1 MKKRLKFFTTL
12 VLITLLLTGAWPA
25 AAFAASSGPDITG
38 SAAYVYCATTEEVL
52 WQKNASKQYNLAS
65 ITKLMT
71 CLLAAEKLDL
81 AEEVTIT
88 QAATEVIKTESFV
101 YAGEKIKA
109 EDLVYAALLAS
120 ANDAAKALAITVS
133 GSEKKFVKLMN
144 QKAKELGCKN
154 TRFVTSSGVYNKNHY
169 SSAEDIVKIARAAFA
184 NPDVLRIAKV
194 AEYTVP
200 ATNKTD
206 AVTLKTT
213 NLFLK
218 GGEADTGNG
227 KIKFKKYKGMVA
239 GKTGTTNVNRTTMVV
254 LCKID
259 GFDIYAVILDSTLQQ
274 RYRDIKKLLDYAKAT
289 LSPYKAFESGQS
301 FEGAKLKGGATNRV
315 NALASADGLINLPEG
330 ASASLVTTQVSFDAD
345 LQAPIKKGQVIGKAA
360 VYLADE
366 KIREIDLTAAEDVKE
381 GWFLSRFGIT
391 NLQTVILFFALA
403 MILAFCILILVLRTI
418 NKRKRKAA
426 RQRRLMEAARRQ
438 MEREKD
444 LKQRNWP
451 Y

>member
-12 VLITLLLTGAWPA
+12 VLITLLLIGAWPA
-25 AAFAASSGPDITG
+25 AAFVASSGPDITG

-52 WQKNASKQYNLAS
+52 WKKNASKQYNLAS

-227 KIKFKKYKGMVA
+227 KIKIKKYKGMVA

-403 MILAFCILILVLRTI
+403 VILAFCILILVLRTI

>member
-12 VLITLLLTGAWPA
+12 VLITLLLIGAWPA

-52 WQKNASKQYNLAS
+52 WKKNASKQYNLAS

-227 KIKFKKYKGMVA
+227 KIKIKKYKGMVA

-254 LCKID
+254 LCKIA

-403 MILAFCILILVLRTI
+403 VILAFCILILVLRTI

-426 RQRRLMEAARRQ
+426 RQRRLLEAARRQ

>member
-12 VLITLLLTGAWPA
+12 VLITLLLIGAWPA

-52 WQKNASKQYNLAS
+52 WKKNASKQYNLAS

-227 KIKFKKYKGMVA
+227 KIKIKKYKGMVA

-366 KIREIDLTAAEDVKE
+366 KIREIDLTAAAEVKE

-391 NLQTVILFFALA
+391 NLQTVILFFVLA
-403 MILAFCILILVLRTI
+403 VILAFCILILVLRTI

>member
-12 VLITLLLTGAWPA
+12 VLITLLLIGAWPA

-227 KIKFKKYKGMVA
+227 KIKVKKYKGMVA

>member
-12 VLITLLLTGAWPA
+12 VLITLLLIGAWPA

-52 WQKNASKQYNLAS
+52 WKKNASKQYNLAS

-154 TRFVTSSGVYNKNHY
+154 TRFVTSSGVYNKKHY

-227 KIKFKKYKGMVA
+227 KIKIKKYKGMVA

-403 MILAFCILILVLRTI
+403 VILAFCILILVLRTI

>member
-12 VLITLLLTGAWPA
+12 VLITLLLIGAWPA

-52 WQKNASKQYNLAS
+52 WKKNASKQYNLAS

-227 KIKFKKYKGMVA
+227 KIKIKKYKGMVA

-301 FEGAKLKGGATNRV
+301 FEGAKLKGDATNRV

-391 NLQTVILFFALA
+391 NLQTVILFFVLA
-403 MILAFCILILVLRTI
+403 VILAFCILILVLRTI

>member
-12 VLITLLLTGAWPA
+12 VLITLLLIGAWPA

-52 WQKNASKQYNLAS
+52 WKKNASKQYNLAS

-227 KIKFKKYKGMVA
+227 KIKIKKYKGMVA

-345 LQAPIKKGQVIGKAA
+345 LQAPIKKGQIIGKAA

-403 MILAFCILILVLRTI
+403 VILAFCILILVLRTI

>member
-1 MKKRLKFFTTL
+1 MFTARPPRKF
-12 VLITLLLTGAWPA
+12 
-25 AAFAASSGPDITG
+25 
-38 SAAYVYCATTEEVL
+38 L
-52 WQKNASKQYNLAS
+52 WKKNASKQYNLAS

-227 KIKFKKYKGMVA
+227 KIKIEKYKGMVA

-381 GWFLSRFGIT
+381 GWFLIPLWHYQSADGDPFFRAGRDSGVLHFDSRPA
-391 NLQTVILFFALA
+391 NHQQTQA
-403 MILAFCILILVLRTI
+403 
-418 NKRKRKAA
+418 
-426 RQRRLMEAARRQ
+426 
-438 MEREKD
+438 
-444 LKQRNWP
+444 
-451 Y
+451 

>member
-12 VLITLLLTGAWPA
+12 VLITLLLIGAWPA

-52 WQKNASKQYNLAS
+52 WKKNASKQYNLAS

-133 GSEKKFVKLMN
+133 CSEKKFVKLMN

-227 KIKFKKYKGMVA
+227 KIKIKKYKGMVA

-403 MILAFCILILVLRTI
+403 VILAFCILILVLRTI

>member
-12 VLITLLLTGAWPA
+12 VLITLLLIGAWPA

-52 WQKNASKQYNLAS
+52 WKKNASKQYNLAS

-227 KIKFKKYKGMVA
+227 KIKIKKYKGMVA

-403 MILAFCILILVLRTI
+403 VILAFCILILVLRTI

>member
-52 WQKNASKQYNLAS
+52 WKKNASKQYNLAS

-227 KIKFKKYKGMVA
+227 KIKIKKYKGMVA

-315 NALASADGLINLPEG
+315 NALASADCLINLPEG

-391 NLQTVILFFALA
+391 NLQTVILFFVLA
-403 MILAFCILILVLRTI
+403 VILAFCILILALRTI

>member
-1 MKKRLKFFTTL
+1 M
-12 VLITLLLTGAWPA
+12 ITLLLIGAWPA

-52 WQKNASKQYNLAS
+52 WKKNASKQYNLAS

-227 KIKFKKYKGMVA
+227 KIKIKKYKGMVA

-391 NLQTVILFFALA
+391 NLQTVILFFVLA
-403 MILAFCILILVLRTI
+403 VILAFCILILVLRTI

>member
-12 VLITLLLTGAWPA
+12 VLITLLLIGAWPA

-52 WQKNASKQYNLAS
+52 WKKNASKQYNLAS

-120 ANDAAKALAITVS
+120 ANDAAKALAITAS

-227 KIKFKKYKGMVA
+227 KIKIKKYKGMVA

-391 NLQTVILFFALA
+391 NLQTVILFFVLA
-403 MILAFCILILVLRTI
+403 VILAFCILILVLRTI

>member
-52 WQKNASKQYNLAS
+52 WQKHASKQFNLAS

-227 KIKFKKYKGMVA
+227 KIKIKKYKGMVA

-403 MILAFCILILVLRTI
+403 MILAFCILILILRTI

>member
-12 VLITLLLTGAWPA
+12 VLITLLLIGAWPA

-52 WQKNASKQYNLAS
+52 WKKNASKQYNLAS

-133 GSEKKFVKLMN
+133 GIEKKFVKLMN

-227 KIKFKKYKGMVA
+227 KIKIKKYKGMVA

-403 MILAFCILILVLRTI
+403 VILAFCILILVLRTI

>member
-1 MKKRLKFFTTL
+1 MKKRFQFFTTF
-12 VLITLLLTGAWPA
+12 VLIVVLAAGLLPT
-25 AAFAASSGPDITG
+25 AAFAAASGPDVTG
-38 SAAYVYCATTEEVL
+38 SAAYVYCATTDEVL

-71 CLLAAEKLDL
+71 CLIAAEKLDL
-81 AEEVTIT
+81 SEEVTVT

-101 YAGEKIKA
+101 FAGEKIKA
-109 EDLVYAALLAS
+109 EDLMYAALLAS
-120 ANDAAKALAITVS
+120 ANDAAKALAITAS

-154 TRFVTSSGVYNKNHY
+154 TNFVTSSGVYNKNHY
-169 SSAEDIVKIARAAFA
+169 STAEDIVKIAKAAFA
-184 NPDVLRIAKV
+184 NPDVLRIARTT
-194 AEYTVP
+194 EYTVP

-206 AVTLKTT
+206 AVTITTT
-213 NLFLK
+213 NLFLN

-227 KIKFKKYKGMVA
+227 KIKVKKYKGMVA
-239 GKTGTTNVNRTTMVV
+239 GKTGTTNLNRTTMVV

-274 RYRDIKKLLDYAKAT
+274 RYRDVRKLLNYAKAT
-289 LSPYKAFESGQS
+289 LSPYNAFKKGDT

-315 NALASADGLINLPEG
+315 DAVAVADGLINLPEG
-330 ASASLVTTQVSFDAD
+330 ASASLVSTKVSFDKD
-345 LQAPIKKGQVIGKAA
+345 LQAPITKGQVIGTAA

-366 KIREIDLTAAEDVKE
+366 KIREIDLTAAAEVKE

-391 NLQTVILFFALA
+391 NLQTVILFFVLAL
-403 MILAFCILILVLRTI
+403 ILAFIILIAVLRTI
-418 NKRKRKAA
+418 NKRKRRAA

-438 MEREKD
+438 MERERD

>member
-12 VLITLLLTGAWPA
+12 VLITLLLIGAWPA

-227 KIKFKKYKGMVA
+227 KIKIKKYKGMVA

-403 MILAFCILILVLRTI
+403 MILAFCILILILRTI

-438 MEREKD
+438 MEHEKD

>member
-12 VLITLLLTGAWPA
+12 VLITLLLIGAWPA

-52 WQKNASKQYNLAS
+52 WKKNASKQYNLAS

-227 KIKFKKYKGMVA
+227 KIK
-239 GKTGTTNVNRTTMVV
+239 
-254 LCKID
+254 
-259 GFDIYAVILDSTLQQ
+259 
-274 RYRDIKKLLDYAKAT
+274 IKK
-289 LSPYKAFESGQS
+289 
-301 FEGAKLKGGATNRV
+301 
-315 NALASADGLINLPEG
+315 
-330 ASASLVTTQVSFDAD
+330 
-345 LQAPIKKGQVIGKAA
+345 
-360 VYLADE
+360 
-366 KIREIDLTAAEDVKE
+366 
-381 GWFLSRFGIT
+381 
-391 NLQTVILFFALA
+391 
-403 MILAFCILILVLRTI
+403 
-418 NKRKRKAA
+418 
-426 RQRRLMEAARRQ
+426 
-438 MEREKD
+438 
-444 LKQRNWP
+444 
-451 Y
+451 

>member
-12 VLITLLLTGAWPA
+12 VLITLLLIGAWPA
-25 AAFAASSGPDITG
+25 AAFAASSAPDITG
-38 SAAYVYCATTEEVL
+38 SLSYVYCATTEEVL
-52 WQKNASKQYNLAS
+52 WKKNASKQYNLAS

-227 KIKFKKYKGMVA
+227 KIKIKKYKGMVA

-391 NLQTVILFFALA
+391 NLQTVILFFVLA
-403 MILAFCILILVLRTI
+403 VILAFCILILVLRTI

>member
-12 VLITLLLTGAWPA
+12 VLITLLLIGAWPA

-52 WQKNASKQYNLAS
+52 WKKNASKQYNLAS

-154 TRFVTSSGVYNKNHY
+154 TRFVTSSGVYNKNPY

-227 KIKFKKYKGMVA
+227 KIKIKKYKGMVA

-403 MILAFCILILVLRTI
+403 VILAFCILILVLRTI

>member
-12 VLITLLLTGAWPA
+12 VLITLLLIGAWPA

-52 WQKNASKQYNLAS
+52 WKKNASKQYNLAS

-227 KIKFKKYKGMVA
+227 KIKIKKYKGMVA

-254 LCKID
+254 LCKLD

-403 MILAFCILILVLRTI
+403 VILAFCILILVLRTI

>member
-12 VLITLLLTGAWPA
+12 VLITLLLIGAWPA

-52 WQKNASKQYNLAS
+52 WTKNASKQYNLAS

-154 TRFVTSSGVYNKNHY
+154 TRFVTSSGVYNTNHY

-227 KIKFKKYKGMVA
+227 KIKIKKYKGMVA

-403 MILAFCILILVLRTI
+403 VILAFCILILVLRTI

>member
-12 VLITLLLTGAWPA
+12 VLITLLLIGAWPA

-52 WQKNASKQYNLAS
+52 WKKNASKQYNLAS

-218 GGEADTGNG
+218 GGEVDTGNG
-227 KIKFKKYKGMVA
+227 KIKIKKYKGMVA

-403 MILAFCILILVLRTI
+403 VILAFCILILVLRTI

>member
-12 VLITLLLTGAWPA
+12 VLITLLLIGAWPA

-52 WQKNASKQYNLAS
+52 WKKNASKQYNLAS

-133 GSEKKFVKLMN
+133 GNEKKFVKLMN

-218 GGEADTGNG
+218 GGEADTRNG
-227 KIKFKKYKGMVA
+227 KIKIKKYKGMVA

-403 MILAFCILILVLRTI
+403 VILAFCILILVLRTI

>member
-12 VLITLLLTGAWPA
+12 VLITLLLIGAWPA

-52 WQKNASKQYNLAS
+52 WKKNASKQYNLAS

-227 KIKFKKYKGMVA
+227 KIKVKKYKGMVA

-403 MILAFCILILVLRTI
+403 VILAFCILILVLRTI

>member
-12 VLITLLLTGAWPA
+12 VLITLLLIGAWPA

-52 WQKNASKQYNLAS
+52 WKKNASKQYNLAS

-227 KIKFKKYKGMVA
+227 KIKIKKYKGMVA
-239 GKTGTTNVNRTTMVV
+239 GKTGTTNVNRTTMVI

-315 NALASADGLINLPEG
+315 NVLASADGLINLPEG

-403 MILAFCILILVLRTI
+403 VILAFCILILVLRTI

>member
-12 VLITLLLTGAWPA
+12 VLITLLLIGAWPA

-227 KIKFKKYKGMVA
+227 KIKIKKYKGMVA

-391 NLQTVILFFALA
+391 NLQTVILFFVLA
-403 MILAFCILILVLRTI
+403 VILAFCILILVLRTI

>member
-12 VLITLLLTGAWPA
+12 VLITLLLIGAWPA

-52 WQKNASKQYNLAS
+52 WKKNASKQYNLAS

-227 KIKFKKYKGMVA
+227 KIKIKKYKGMVA

-366 KIREIDLTAAEDVKE
+366 KIREIDLMAAEDVKE

-403 MILAFCILILVLRTI
+403 VILAFFILILVLRTI

>member
-12 VLITLLLTGAWPA
+12 VLITLLLIGAWPA

-52 WQKNASKQYNLAS
+52 WKKNASKQYNLAS

-227 KIKFKKYKGMVA
+227 KIKIKKYKGMVA

-254 LCKID
+254 LCKIA

-403 MILAFCILILVLRTI
+403 VILAFCILILVLRTI

>member
-12 VLITLLLTGAWPA
+12 VLITLLLIGAWPA

-52 WQKNASKQYNLAS
+52 WKKNASKQYNLAS

-88 QAATEVIKTESFV
+88 RAATEVIKTESFV

-227 KIKFKKYKGMVA
+227 KIKIKKYKGMVA

-403 MILAFCILILVLRTI
+403 VILAFCILILVLRTI

>member
-12 VLITLLLTGAWPA
+12 VLITLLLIGAWPA

-52 WQKNASKQYNLAS
+52 WKKNASKQYNLAS

-81 AEEVTIT
+81 AEKVTIT

-227 KIKFKKYKGMVA
+227 KIKIKKYKGMVA

-254 LCKID
+254 LCKIA

-391 NLQTVILFFALA
+391 NLQTVILFFVLA
-403 MILAFCILILVLRTI
+403 VILAFCILILVLRTI

>member
-1 MKKRLKFFTTL
+1 MK
-12 VLITLLLTGAWPA
+12 IILLQDEKKLGKKGDIIEASEGYARNYILPKKIGVE
-25 AAFAASSGPDITG
+25 ASSKNLNDLKLHK
-38 SAAYVYCATTEEVL
+38 ANEEKVA
-52 WQKNASKQYNLAS
+52 QENL
-65 ITKLMT
+65 
-71 CLLAAEKLDL
+71 
-81 AEEVTIT
+81 
-88 QAATEVIKTESFV
+88 
-101 YAGEKIKA
+101 
-109 EDLVYAALLAS
+109 
-120 ANDAAKALAITVS
+120 DAAKALAITAS

-227 KIKFKKYKGMVA
+227 KIKIKKYKGMVA

-403 MILAFCILILVLRTI
+403 VILAFCILILVLRTI

>member
-12 VLITLLLTGAWPA
+12 VLITLLLIGTWPA

-52 WQKNASKQYNLAS
+52 WKKNASKQYNLAS

-227 KIKFKKYKGMVA
+227 KIKIKKYKGMVA

-403 MILAFCILILVLRTI
+403 VILAFCILILVLRTI

>member
-12 VLITLLLTGAWPA
+12 VLITLLLIGAWPA

-52 WQKNASKQYNLAS
+52 WKKNASKQYNLAS

-227 KIKFKKYKGMVA
+227 KIKIKKYKGMVA
-239 GKTGTTNVNRTTMVV
+239 GKTGTTNVKRATMVV

-403 MILAFCILILVLRTI
+403 VILAFCILILVLRTI

>member
-1 MKKRLKFFTTL
+1 MKKRLKFFTNL
-12 VLITLLLTGAWPA
+12 VLITLLLIGAWPA

-52 WQKNASKQYNLAS
+52 WKKNASKQYNLAS

-227 KIKFKKYKGMVA
+227 KIKIKKYKGMVA

-403 MILAFCILILVLRTI
+403 VILAFCILILVLRTI